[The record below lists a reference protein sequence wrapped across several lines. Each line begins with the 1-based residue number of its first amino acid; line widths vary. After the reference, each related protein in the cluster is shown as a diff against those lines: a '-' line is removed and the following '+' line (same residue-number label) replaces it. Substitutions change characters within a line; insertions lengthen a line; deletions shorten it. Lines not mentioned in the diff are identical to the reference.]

1 MKIQSVAHSYWRRIK
16 AGARTFESLSDEVTD
31 FQKKNGY
38 SSMRD
43 QVLYLAISDVK
54 NDVITEG
61 QFEDY
66 TGLVYAEV
74 KDTFANVTI
83 E

>member
-43 QVLYLAISDVK
+43 QVMYLAISDVK
-54 NDVITEG
+54 NDVINEG

-74 KDTFANVTI
+74 KDTFTM
-83 E
+83 

>member
-43 QVLYLAISDVK
+43 QVMYLAISDVK
-54 NDVITEG
+54 NDVITEE

-66 TGLVYAEV
+66 TGLVYEDV
-74 KDTFANVTI
+74 KDTFKKA